1 MAILLC
7 MNPAYKPKLLTIF
20 SLSMYCLGAELA
32 GKKRLGSKSC
42 SRLVNPTIP
51 PLNKPAVS
59 SKPTIYTPR
68 KQFQ

>member
-1 MAILLC
+1 
-7 MNPAYKPKLLTIF
+7 
-20 SLSMYCLGAELA
+20 MYCLGAELA

-51 PLNKPAVS
+51 PLNKPAVN
-59 SKPTIYTPR
+59 SKPTVYTSR